1 MNASVFGGIFLIIGS
16 LFLNKGNLL
25 LSTLFYFLADV
36 CWLILTIN
44 NHDLFGSASV
54 IIGMIVGII
63 VFLKIHFGVFV
74 KDLKKK

>member
-1 MNASVFGGIFLIIGS
+1 MVSIFGGIFLVIGS
-16 LFLNKGNLL
+16 LFLNAGNLL

-36 CWLILTIN
+36 CWLLLTIQN
-44 NHDLFGSASV
+44 GDIFGSISV

-63 VFLKIHFGVFV
+63 VFLKIHFGIFV